1 MPIPTNGVKDA
12 WAWGINVIIP
22 AIYRLIAICMVR
34 YFVFNEDTVYV
45 FSETNR
51 YFTVWVLTDLQNTRN
66 KKLLFACEGDL
77 NWSVKRTR
85 SDWFRKTMWTKII
98 WYKWYFYIRV
108 DFIVVGL
115 LLPRLNLNKVTSI
128 CMVFLNA
135 DKQLAVRQRW

>member
-22 AIYRLIAICMVR
+22 EIYRLIARCMVR

-51 YFTVWVLTDLQNTRN
+51 YFIVWVLTDLQNTRN

-77 NWSVKRTR
+77 NWSVKSTR
-85 SDWFRKTMWTKII
+85 SDRFRKTKSTKII
-98 WYKWYFYIRV
+98 WYKLYFYIRV
-108 DFIVVGL
+108 DLIVVGL

-128 CMVFLNA
+128 CMFFLNA
-135 DKQLAVRQRW
+135 EKQLAVRQRW